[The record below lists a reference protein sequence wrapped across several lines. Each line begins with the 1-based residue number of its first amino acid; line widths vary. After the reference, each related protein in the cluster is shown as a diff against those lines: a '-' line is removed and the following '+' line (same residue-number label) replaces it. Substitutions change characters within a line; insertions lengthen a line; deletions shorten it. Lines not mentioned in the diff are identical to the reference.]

1 MSRCYAWPLT
11 VRTDLKL
18 HVSTRHPRFGVRLF
32 RYGAA
37 VEEVAGPAE
46 IFDGYS
52 LPLGRPDE
60 AWGWPRYTIELGAG
74 LKDGIYLAV
83 PCPLAA
89 DGGIEPVAAGPEL
102 ATRPDACLFIL
113 ARQPVGD
120 ILVKLPTATYA
131 AYNSIGGSSTYAGAY
146 WVRDWAAQGYVASLQ
161 RPGNGGVGGRVMA
174 GDAPDPYAR
183 DSRRQVFAH
192 WDAPFVAWL
201 EGRGYQVSYCTDF
214 DLHYDESLLQKAG
227 LLVSTGHD
235 EYWSALMRSRV
246 LEFVDRGG
254 SMCFF
259 AGDVAC
265 FGVEFSAAGD
275 RLFCPKM
282 AGEAPEVASLLTG
295 ALWAVHDQQNWL
307 TMSSGA
313 YGGGWWDGRRSIEA
327 YQPVVPGHWIFEGV
341 DVPASGISGGPDT
354 PVIGYETDGVR
365 LARGSDPPR
374 LSEHRKGG
382 SGGRVLLAVAKLSA
396 GWVAGYDQANAA
408 IMIRTAQSGGM
419 VFSTGTT
426 DWPLALG
433 TDAAVSQITANVI
446 ERLRCRPLVIRGPV
460 CGEGEYIGEGEMLG
474 AGQEASW
481 YIDGGQFDGAGLA
494 EPKWQLTGGQLTA
507 GSSAA
512 HVRTVAADGDEFLTL
527 IATASDADGREYFG
541 SRTVRV
547 AGTEEYLR
555 RRIIRAL
562 DALAFPDEQGG
573 ALVDQSA
580 PEAELA
586 DRVIPVR
593 LGWIRQHMQ
602 TLTGLV
608 AELEARWAAD
618 GRMADGSLRPDELR
632 SGEE

>member
-1 MSRCYAWPLT
+1 VTRCYAWPLT
-11 VRTDLKL
+11 VRTDLQL
-18 HVSTRHPRFGVRLF
+18 HVSTEHPRFGVRLF
-32 RYGAA
+32 SFGAA
-37 VEEVAGPAE
+37 VEEVPGPAGSY
-46 IFDGYS
+46 DGYD

-74 LKDGIYLAV
+74 LTDGIYLAV
-83 PCPLAA
+83 PSPLTA
-89 DGGIEPVAAGPEL
+89 DGGIAPVDAGPEL

-113 ARQPVGD
+113 ARQPAGD

-131 AYNSIGGSSTYAGAY
+131 AYNQMGGASTYAGAY

-161 RPGNGGVGGRVMA
+161 RAGNGGVGGRVMA

-183 DSRRQVFAH
+183 GSRRQVFAH

-214 DLHYDESLLQKAG
+214 DLHYDDSLLNTAG
-227 LLVSTGHD
+227 LLLSAGHD
-235 EYWSALMRSRV
+235 EYWSAQMRSRV

-265 FGVEFSAAGD
+265 FGVEFSAAAD

-282 AGEAPEVASLLTG
+282 AGEAPEVASSLTG
-295 ALWAVHDQQNWL
+295 ALWHVHDPQDWL
-307 TMSSGA
+307 TLSSGV
-313 YGGGWWDGRRSIEA
+313 YGGGWWDGRRNIEA
-327 YQPVVPGHWIFEGV
+327 YQPVVPSHWIFDGV
-341 DVPASGISGGPDT
+341 DVPAGGISGGAGT

-365 LARGSDPPR
+365 LARACDPPR

-382 SGGRVLLAVAKLSA
+382 SGGRVLLAVGRLSA

-408 IMIRTAQSGGM
+408 IMMRTAQSGGI

-433 TDAAVSQITANVI
+433 TDPAVSQITANVI

-460 CGEGEYIGEGEMLG
+460 CGEGEYIGEGEMVG
-474 AGQEASW
+474 AGQEVSW
-481 YIDGGQFDGAGLA
+481 YVDGGQLAGAALA
-494 EPKWQLTGGQLTA
+494 GPRWQVTGGQLSA

-512 HVRTVAADGDEFLTL
+512 HVRTVSADGDDFLTL
-527 IATASDADGREYFG
+527 TATATDPEGREYFG

-547 AGTEEYLR
+547 AGAEEYLR
-555 RRIIRAL
+555 RRIIKAL

-573 ALVDQSA
+573 ALVDQDTS
-580 PEAELA
+580 EAELA

-593 LGWIRQHMQ
+593 LGWIKQHAQ

-608 AELEARWAAD
+608 AELEGRWTAD
-618 GRMADGSLRPDELR
+618 GRMADGSLRPDEL
-632 SGEE
+632 

>member
-1 MSRCYAWPLT
+1 VTRCYAWPLT
-11 VRTDLKL
+11 VHADLKL
-18 HVSTRHPRFGVRLF
+18 HVSTQQPRFGVRLF

-37 VEEVAGPAE
+37 VEEVAGPAA
-46 IFDGYS
+46 IYDGYD

-60 AWGWPRYTIELGAG
+60 AWGWPQYTIELDAG
-74 LKDGIYLAV
+74 LTDGIYLAV
-83 PCPLAA
+83 PSPANAA
-89 DGGIEPVAAGPEL
+89 GGTEPVDAGPEL

-113 ARQPVGD
+113 ARQPARD

-131 AYNSIGGSSTYAGAY
+131 AYNQIGGASTYAGAY

-183 DSRRQVFAH
+183 GSRRQVFAH

-214 DLHYDESLLQKAG
+214 DLHYDDSLLQTAG
-227 LLVSTGHD
+227 LLLSAGHD
-235 EYWSALMRSRV
+235 EYWSAQMRSRV

-282 AGEAPEVASLLTG
+282 AGEAPEVASSLTG
-295 ALWAVHDQQNWL
+295 ALWHVHDPQDWL
-307 TMSSGA
+307 TLSSGV
-313 YGGGWWDGRRSIEA
+313 YGGGWWDGRRKIEA
-327 YQPVVPGHWIFEGV
+327 YQPVVPSHWIFDGV
-341 DVPASGISGGPDT
+341 DVPASGISGGAGT

-365 LARGSDPPR
+365 LARASDPPR

-382 SGGRVLLAVAKLSA
+382 SGGRTLLAVAKLSA
-396 GWVAGYDQANAA
+396 GWVAGYEQANAA
-408 IMIRTAQSGGM
+408 IMIRTAQSGGI
-419 VFSTGTT
+419 VFSAGTT

-446 ERLRCRPLVIRGPV
+446 DRLRCRPLVIRGPV
-460 CGEGEYIGEGEMLG
+460 CGEGEYIGEGEMVG
-474 AGQEASW
+474 AGQEVSW
-481 YIDGGQFDGAGLA
+481 YVDGGQLAGAALAGLR
-494 EPKWQLTGGQLTA
+494 WRVTGGQLRT

-512 HVRTVAADGDEFLTL
+512 HVRTVSADGDDFLTL
-527 IATASDADGREYFG
+527 TATATDPDGREYFG
-541 SRTVRV
+541 SRTARV
-547 AGTEEYLR
+547 AGSEEYLR
-555 RRIIRAL
+555 RRIIRTL

-573 ALVDQSA
+573 ALVDQDTS
-580 PEAELA
+580 EAELA

-593 LGWIRQHMQ
+593 LGWIKQHAQ
-602 TLTGLV
+602 TLTHLV
-608 AELEARWAAD
+608 AELEVRWNAD
-618 GRMADGSLRPDELR
+618 GRMTDGSLRPGD
-632 SGEE
+632 